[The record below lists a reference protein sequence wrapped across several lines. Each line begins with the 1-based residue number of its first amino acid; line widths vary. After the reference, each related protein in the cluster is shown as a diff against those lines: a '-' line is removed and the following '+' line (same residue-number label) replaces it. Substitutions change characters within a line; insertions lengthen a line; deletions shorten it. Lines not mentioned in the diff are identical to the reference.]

1 MAVPGLEFVG
11 SISLPGVLESIIAL
25 EMTTV

>member
-11 SISLPGVLESIIAL
+11 STSLSGVPESTIAL
-25 EMTTV
+25 ETTTV

>member
-11 SISLPGVLESIIAL
+11 LTSLSGVLESVIEL